1 MELLWWSHLVA
12 PLCISSLLSVNYTWF
27 TRCLRD
33 SECEASI
40 CEWVIALERERGDG
54 RIYDSLTW
62 RNVLQLSLVELK
74 WVISVIT
81 LIRNDLSQVWS
92 LHERAGAFVTC
103 IRRYITTSNF
113 SRAIVLLYRWDSS
126 LTIPACQKSV
136 DTDGLYS
143 PRALY
148 ECCKA
153 SRIRGLCLRRVMNGE
168 YMTVLFSGLHDT
180 GYHKKKVKG
189 DRHEPLCPRLTGAQ
203 RLP

>member
-12 PLCISSLLSVNYTWF
+12 LLCISSLLSVNYTWF

-40 CEWVIALERERGDG
+40 CEWVITLEREDG
-54 RIYDSLTW
+54 RIYHSLTW
-62 RNVLQLSLVELK
+62 QDVLQLSLVELE

-81 LIRNDLSQVWS
+81 LIKNDLSQVYCES
-92 LHERAGAFVTC
+92 LQECAWACVTY
-103 IRRYITTSNF
+103 IRRYITVPYV

-126 LTIPACQKSV
+126 LTILACQKSV

-148 ECCKA
+148 ECYKA
-153 SRIRGLCLRRVMNGE
+153 SRVQGLCQHRVMNRV
-168 YMTVLFSGLHDT
+168 YSIFLRVTWHRVS
-180 GYHKKKVKG
+180 
-189 DRHEPLCPRLTGAQ
+189 
-203 RLP
+203 